1 MADERITPQSKATAH
16 IHYVMAF
23 TGGMLGLFPM
33 FNVVKMFGSAQTSN
47 LIECVLNAFG
57 NDWSAVFMHLGGAGL
72 YALAVFLVT
81 FLPAH
86 TKINIQITSLFVD
99 VAAAVV
105 MALMPS
111 DLPAVVYFY
120 PTFFAMSF
128 QWSSFGGAYGYVSS
142 TIFSTNNLKQF
153 VSSLTEAFCNGKP
166 EFKLKAV
173 FFGAT
178 LLSFHLGVG
187 FSYILHCYFENR
199 GFLFAAVPCLAALIL
214 IIRKIRK
221 F

>member
-1 MADERITPQSKATAH
+1 MEDSRITPESKSTAH

-23 TGGMLGLFPM
+23 TGGILGLFPM
-33 FNVVKMFGSAQTSN
+33 FNVVKLFGSAQTSN
-47 LIECVLNAFG
+47 LIECILCAFG
-57 NDWSAVFMHLGGAGL
+57 SEWTDMLLHLGGAGL

-81 FLPAH
+81 FIPAH
-86 TKINIQITSLFVD
+86 SRINIQIVAVFVD
-99 VAAAVV
+99 IAAAAV
-105 MALMPS
+105 MAWMP
-111 DLPAVVYFY
+111 DNLPAVVYFY

-128 QWSSFGGAYGYVSS
+128 QWSAFSGGYGYISS

-153 VSSLTEAFCNGKP
+153 VSALTEAFCNGKS

-178 LLSFHLGVG
+178 LLAFHLGIAV
-187 FSYILHCYFENR
+187 SYLCYKLCGNY
-199 GFLFAAVPCLAALIL
+199 GFLFVTVPCLVALIL
-214 IIRKIRK
+214 MIRKIRK